1 MDRNTEKVDLIRKVY
16 SKTEYPKIVDTKFQQ
31 LGVLSVNEQIANT
44 TTVQQFFE
52 YYNELFYDIPSY
64 GATNTHEYL
73 VKTSGDYINFDQD
86 NEIIAALRAEI
97 TQLRRDLLQAQIEKA
112 EALTGEK
119 ININVDNIED
129 ADISGN
135 NEFQEILKTIPSSP
149 LEDNTTNTTTF

>member
-1 MDRNTEKVDLIRKVY
+1 MDKNTEKVDLIRKVY

-31 LGVLSVNEQIANT
+31 LGVISVNEQISNT
-44 TTVQQFFE
+44 TTVQQFFK

-86 NEIIAALRAEI
+86 NEIIVALRAEI

-119 ININVDNIED
+119 IDINVDNIED
-129 ADISGN
+129 ENLSGN
-135 NEFQEILKTIPSSP
+135 DEFQEILNAIPSSP